1 VKIHVVAPLHR
12 PIPAACR
19 KPADDAFLRGP
30 APFQLLNVSRLR
42 GFIRSAGAIRC
53 LTFPTGSVQPQQTPM
68 NSMKPLSISLTVL
81 LLVVALAGLEG
92 CASMDASN
100 TESLLSAAG
109 FRTRTPSTPKQQA
122 LYSQLAAYKLERR
135 MKNGKVL
142 YTYADKQKGIVYIG
156 GETEY
161 QQYKRL
167 ALQQSIAESQLQAA
181 EINETASLNW
191 GPDWGPWQV
200 WW

>member
-1 VKIHVVAPLHR
+1 MKSIK
-12 PIPAACR
+12 PICTS
-19 KPADDAFLRGP
+19 L
-30 APFQLLNVSRLR
+30 
-42 GFIRSAGAIRC
+42 AI
-53 LTFPTGSVQPQQTPM
+53 T
-68 NSMKPLSISLTVL
+68 
-81 LLVVALAGLEG
+81 LLVVALAAFEG
-92 CASMDASN
+92 CASWGASD

-122 LYSQLAAYKLERR
+122 LYSQLTPYKLERR
-135 MKNGKVL
+135 TKNGKVL

-156 GETEY
+156 GESEY

-167 ALQQSIAESQLQAA
+167 ALQRSIAQSQLEAA

-191 GPDWGPWQV
+191 GPDWGPWGI

>member
-1 VKIHVVAPLHR
+1 
-12 PIPAACR
+12 
-19 KPADDAFLRGP
+19 
-30 APFQLLNVSRLR
+30 
-42 GFIRSAGAIRC
+42 
-53 LTFPTGSVQPQQTPM
+53 M
-68 NSMKPLSISLTVL
+68 NRIKPLSTSLTIL
-81 LLVVALAGLEG
+81 LIVVVLAGFEG

-122 LYSQLAAYKLERR
+122 LYSQLVPYKLERR

-142 YTYADKQKGIVYIG
+142 YTYADKQKGI
-156 GETEY
+156 EY

-167 ALQQSIAESQLQAA
+167 ALQQSIAQSQLEAA
-181 EINETASLNW
+181 QINETASLNW

>member
-1 VKIHVVAPLHR
+1 
-12 PIPAACR
+12 
-19 KPADDAFLRGP
+19 
-30 APFQLLNVSRLR
+30 
-42 GFIRSAGAIRC
+42 
-53 LTFPTGSVQPQQTPM
+53 M
-68 NSMKPLSISLTVL
+68 NSIKPISTSLTIL
-81 LLVVALAGLEG
+81 LLAVALAAFEG
-92 CASMDASN
+92 CVSLGASG

-122 LYSQLAAYKLERR
+122 LYSQLAPYKLERR
-135 MKNGKVL
+135 EKNGKVL

-156 GETEY
+156 GEAEY

-167 ALQQSIAESQLQAA
+167 ALQQSIAQNQLEAA

>member
-1 VKIHVVAPLHR
+1 
-12 PIPAACR
+12 
-19 KPADDAFLRGP
+19 
-30 APFQLLNVSRLR
+30 
-42 GFIRSAGAIRC
+42 
-53 LTFPTGSVQPQQTPM
+53 M
-68 NSMKPLSISLTVL
+68 NSNKPLFTSLTIL
-81 LLVVALAGLEG
+81 LLVVALAAFEG
-92 CASMDASN
+92 CASMDASS

-109 FRTRTPSTPKQQA
+109 FRTRAPSTPKQQA
-122 LYSQLAAYKLERR
+122 LYSQATPYKLERR
-135 MKNGKVL
+135 TKKGKVL

-167 ALQQSIAESQLQAA
+167 AVQQSIAQNQLEAA

-191 GPDWGPWQV
+191 GPDWGPWQP

>member
-1 VKIHVVAPLHR
+1 
-12 PIPAACR
+12 
-19 KPADDAFLRGP
+19 
-30 APFQLLNVSRLR
+30 
-42 GFIRSAGAIRC
+42 
-53 LTFPTGSVQPQQTPM
+53 M
-68 NSMKPLSISLTVL
+68 NRIKPLSASFTLL
-81 LLVVALAGLEG
+81 LLVVALAGFEG

-109 FRTRTPSTPKQQA
+109 FRSRTPSTPKQQA
-122 LYSQLAAYKLERR
+122 LYSQLTPYKLERR
-135 MKNGKVL
+135 TKNGKVL

-167 ALQQSIAESQLQAA
+167 AVQQSPQYNYVEDPADDDGTITQSQLKAV
-181 EINETASLNW
+181 EIRETASLNW
-191 GPDWGPWQV
+191 GPDWGPWQI

>member
-1 VKIHVVAPLHR
+1 MFTVVR
-12 PIPAACR
+12 CISV
-19 KPADDAFLRGP
+19 RGI
-30 APFQLLNVSRLR
+30 
-42 GFIRSAGAIRC
+42 G
-53 LTFPTGSVQPQQTPM
+53 LTFPIRSVQPQRTPM
-68 NSMKPLSISLTVL
+68 KSIKPIGTSLAIL
-81 LLVVALAGLEG
+81 LLVVALAAFEG
-92 CASMDASN
+92 CASLDASN

-122 LYSQLAAYKLERR
+122 LYSQLAPYKLERR
-135 MKNGKVL
+135 TKNGKVL

-156 GETEY
+156 GEAEY

-167 ALQQSIAESQLQAA
+167 ALQQSIAQNQLEAA

-191 GPDWGPWQV
+191 GPDWGPWGV

>member
-1 VKIHVVAPLHR
+1 
-12 PIPAACR
+12 
-19 KPADDAFLRGP
+19 
-30 APFQLLNVSRLR
+30 
-42 GFIRSAGAIRC
+42 
-53 LTFPTGSVQPQQTPM
+53 
-68 NSMKPLSISLTVL
+68 
-81 LLVVALAGLEG
+81 
-92 CASMDASN
+92 MDASN

-109 FRTRTPSTPKQQA
+109 FRSRTPSTPKQQA
-122 LYSQLAAYKLERR
+122 LYSQLTPYKLERR
-135 MKNGKVL
+135 TKNGKVL

-167 ALQQSIAESQLQAA
+167 ALQQSIAQSQLEAA
-181 EINETASLNW
+181 QINETASLGW

>member
-1 VKIHVVAPLHR
+1 MNRIR
-12 PIPAACR
+12 P
-19 KPADDAFLRGP
+19 FH
-30 APFQLLNVSRLR
+30 
-42 GFIRSAGAIRC
+42 
-53 LTFPTGSVQPQQTPM
+53 
-68 NSMKPLSISLTVL
+68 ISLTIL
-81 LLVVALAGLEG
+81 LSVVALGCFQG

-109 FRTRTPSTPKQQA
+109 FRSRTPSTPKQQA
-122 LYSQLAAYKLERR
+122 LYNQLTAYKLERR
-135 MKNGKVL
+135 EKNGKVL

-167 ALQQSIAESQLQAA
+167 ALQQSVAQSQLEAA
-181 EINETASLNW
+181 QINETASLNW

>member
-1 VKIHVVAPLHR
+1 
-12 PIPAACR
+12 
-19 KPADDAFLRGP
+19 
-30 APFQLLNVSRLR
+30 
-42 GFIRSAGAIRC
+42 
-53 LTFPTGSVQPQQTPM
+53 M
-68 NSMKPLSISLTVL
+68 NRIKPLPISFTIL
-81 LLVVALAGLEG
+81 LLVVALAGFEG
-92 CASMDASN
+92 CASMDASG

-109 FRTRTPSTPKQQA
+109 FRSRTPSTPKQQV
-122 LYSQLAAYKLERR
+122 LYSQMTPYKLERR
-135 MKNGKVL
+135 TKKGKVL

-167 ALQQSIAESQLQAA
+167 ALQQSIAQNQLEAA
-181 EINETASLNW
+181 EINETASLSW

>member
-1 VKIHVVAPLHR
+1 
-12 PIPAACR
+12 
-19 KPADDAFLRGP
+19 
-30 APFQLLNVSRLR
+30 
-42 GFIRSAGAIRC
+42 
-53 LTFPTGSVQPQQTPM
+53 M
-68 NSMKPLSISLTVL
+68 NRIKRFSTSFTIL
-81 LLVVALAGLEG
+81 LLVVALAGFEG

-122 LYSQLAAYKLERR
+122 LYSQLTPYKLERR
-135 MKNGKVL
+135 TKNGKVL

-167 ALQQSIAESQLQAA
+167 ALQQSIAQSQLEAA
-181 EINETASLNW
+181 QINETASLGW
-191 GPDWGPWQV
+191 GPDWGPWQP
-200 WW
+200 WWQIILACFLRYLL

>member
-1 VKIHVVAPLHR
+1 
-12 PIPAACR
+12 
-19 KPADDAFLRGP
+19 
-30 APFQLLNVSRLR
+30 
-42 GFIRSAGAIRC
+42 
-53 LTFPTGSVQPQQTPM
+53 
-68 NSMKPLSISLTVL
+68 
-81 LLVVALAGLEG
+81 
-92 CASMDASN
+92 MDASN

-122 LYSQLAAYKLERR
+122 LYSQLAPYKLERR
-135 MKNGKVL
+135 TKNGKVL

-167 ALQQSIAESQLQAA
+167 ALQQSIAQSQLEAA
-181 EINETASLNW
+181 QINETASLGW
-191 GPDWGPWQV
+191 GPDWGPWQP

>member
-1 VKIHVVAPLHR
+1 
-12 PIPAACR
+12 
-19 KPADDAFLRGP
+19 
-30 APFQLLNVSRLR
+30 
-42 GFIRSAGAIRC
+42 
-53 LTFPTGSVQPQQTPM
+53 
-68 NSMKPLSISLTVL
+68 
-81 LLVVALAGLEG
+81 
-92 CASMDASN
+92 MDASN

-122 LYSQLAAYKLERR
+122 LFSQMTPYKLERR
-135 MKNGKVL
+135 EKKGKVL
-142 YTYADKQKGIVYIG
+142 YAYADKQKGIVYIG
-156 GETEY
+156 GEAEY

-167 ALQQSIAESQLQAA
+167 ALQQSIAQSQVEAA

>member
-1 VKIHVVAPLHR
+1 
-12 PIPAACR
+12 
-19 KPADDAFLRGP
+19 
-30 APFQLLNVSRLR
+30 
-42 GFIRSAGAIRC
+42 
-53 LTFPTGSVQPQQTPM
+53 M
-68 NSMKPLSISLTVL
+68 L
-81 LLVVALAGLEG
+81 LLVAVAAFEG
-92 CASMDASN
+92 WASLGASN
-100 TESLLSAAG
+100 KESLLSAAG
-109 FRTRTPSTPKQQA
+109 FRMRTPSTPKRQA
-122 LYSQLAAYKLERR
+122 LYSQLVPYKLERR
-135 MKNGKVL
+135 AKNGKVL

-167 ALQQSIAESQLQAA
+167 AVQQSPQYNDPEDPSDDDGTITQSQLKAA